1 MSRKGKKCV
10 RQKSGGLRPVKKKFD
25 KYEQKKMLVS
35 GMFRGTGKGY
45 AFLTPDGG
53 GEDYFIPAFALGGAL
68 NGDRVSAEVITD
80 VRTGKSEAHVLD
92 VLQQTTVYVVG
103 TYTLSKSG
111 KPVIV
116 PDDGKVC
123 KLFVIESVAPECKKP
138 SEGYKVVGLPLERDG
153 DMLFGELIEV
163 LGEPGVKSVDILSVA
178 RVYGLEEEF
187 PPEVQAAARN
197 AAFEVSA
204 KEAEG
209 REDFRGDIIVTVDAP
224 DAKDLDDAI
233 GVTRKGDGF
242 VLSVHIADV
251 SHYVKENGSIDKE
264 AFRRGTSVYFPGNVF
279 PMLPR
284 ELSNGICSLNP
295 AVDRLTLSCIM
306 NIDPRGRITASRIVR
321 GVIKTVKR
329 MDYDTVADIVEGNAQ
344 AREANADVC
353 EMLDAA
359 KELADI
365 LHLNRVRRGSI
376 DFDIPESKITLD
388 DNGVCVGVERYE
400 HRVSHMMIEEFML
413 AANETVAETFDSLK
427 APFVY
432 RVHENPPPE
441 KEQAF
446 IEFLSTLGI
455 KFSGGSP
462 AEYARLLEKVK
473 GTPDEHAVAKTGLRT
488 MAKAKYMDK
497 DLGHFGLALKH
508 YCHFTS
514 PIRRYPDLQIHRII
528 TEYIA
533 RNGRGMKK
541 YYKIAAECAAQS
553 SVREQIALAAE
564 RRVDDIKKTEYMSFR
579 IGETFDGN
587 VGSVTEWGIFVEL
600 PNCIE
605 GLVRKE
611 NLGADA
617 VYDEKRRVI
626 VSGKTCWRIGTPV
639 KVVCKNAENGKI
651 DFELA

>member
-1 MSRKGKKCV
+1 MS
-10 RQKSGGLRPVKKKFD
+10 KKKNNRSLR
-25 KYEQKKMLVS
+25 YNGAANS
-35 GMFRGTGKGY
+35 GKRKRDGSERRKILIEGTFRGTGKGY
-45 AFLTPDGG
+45 AFITPDGG
-53 GEDYFIPAFALGGAL
+53 GEDLFVPAFALGGAL
-68 NGDRVSAEVITD
+68 NGDRVSAEVTID

-111 KPVIV
+111 KAVIV

-123 KLFVIESVAPECKKP
+123 KLFLIQSIAADCGKP
-138 SEGYKVVGLPLERDG
+138 AEGYKVVGLPLERDG
-153 DMLFGELIEV
+153 DILFGELIEV
-163 LGEPGVKSVDILSVA
+163 LGDPNVKSLDILSVA
-178 RVYGLEEEF
+178 RAYGLEEEF

-197 AAFEVSA
+197 TAFEVSA
-204 KEAEG
+204 KDIEG
-209 REDFRGDIIVTVDAP
+209 REDFRNDVTVTVDAP

-233 GVTRKGDGF
+233 SVTRKNEGF

-251 SHYVKENGSIDKE
+251 SYYVKENGSIDKE
-264 AFRRGTSVYFPGNVF
+264 AFRRGTSVYFPGSVF

-295 AVDRLTLSCIM
+295 AKDRLTLSCIM
-306 NIDPRGRITASRIVR
+306 NVDMRGRITASRIVR

-329 MDYDTVADIVEGNAQ
+329 MDYDTVADIVEGKAK
-344 AREANADVC
+344 ARAENADVC

-359 KELADI
+359 KALSDI
-365 LHLNRVRRGSI
+365 LRLNRTRRGSI

-388 DNGVCVGVERYE
+388 DNGVCVNVEKYT
-400 HRVSHMMIEEFML
+400 HRVSHTMIEEFML

-432 RVHENPPPE
+432 RVHEKPPAD

-446 IEFLSTLGI
+446 IEYLETLGI
-455 KFSGGSP
+455 KFKGGTSS
-462 AEYARLLEKVK
+462 EYAGLLEKVK
-473 GTPDEHAVAKTGLRT
+473 GTPNERAVAVTGLRS

-528 TEYIA
+528 TEYIL

-541 YYKIAAECAAQS
+541 YYKAAAECAAQS
-553 SVREQIALAAE
+553 SVREQIALNAE
-564 RRVDDIKKTEYMSFR
+564 RRVNDMKKAEYMSFR
-579 IGETFDGN
+579 IGESFEGN
-587 VGSVTEWGIFVEL
+587 VSSVTEWGVFVEL

-605 GLVRKE
+605 GLLRKE
-611 NLGADA
+611 NLGNNALF
-617 VYDEKRRVI
+617 DEKRRVI
-626 VSGKTCWRIGTPV
+626 VCDGKYWRIGDPV
-639 KVVCKNAENGKI
+639 KVVCNSVENGKI
-651 DFELA
+651 DFRLV

>member
-35 GMFRGTGKGY
+35 GIFRGTGKGY

-264 AFRRGTSVYFPGNVF
+264 AFRRGTSVYFPGSVF

>member
-1 MSRKGKKCV
+1 MS
-10 RQKSGGLRPVKKKFD
+10 KKKNNRSLR
-25 KYEQKKMLVS
+25 YNGAANS
-35 GMFRGTGKGY
+35 GKRKRGGSERRKILIEGTFRGTGKGY
-45 AFLTPDGG
+45 AFITPDGG
-53 GEDYFIPAFALGGAL
+53 GEDLFVPAFALGGAL
-68 NGDRVSAEVITD
+68 NGDRVSAEVTID

-111 KPVIV
+111 KAVIV

-123 KLFVIESVAPECKKP
+123 KLFLIQSIAADCGKP
-138 SEGYKVVGLPLERDG
+138 AEGYKVVGLPLERDG
-153 DMLFGELIEV
+153 DILFGELIEV
-163 LGEPGVKSVDILSVA
+163 LGDPNVKSLDILSVA
-178 RVYGLEEEF
+178 RAYGLEEEF

-197 AAFEVSA
+197 TAFEVSA
-204 KEAEG
+204 KDIEG
-209 REDFRGDIIVTVDAP
+209 REDFRNDVTVTVDAP

-233 GVTRKGDGF
+233 SVTRKNEGF

-251 SHYVKENGSIDKE
+251 SYYVKENGSIDKE
-264 AFRRGTSVYFPGNVF
+264 AFRRGTSVYFPGSVF

-295 AVDRLTLSCIM
+295 AKDRLTLSCIM
-306 NIDPRGRITASRIVR
+306 NVDMRGRITASRIVR
-321 GVIKTVKR
+321 GVIKTVKC
-329 MDYDTVADIVEGNAQ
+329 MDYDTVADIVEGKAK
-344 AREANADVC
+344 ARAENADVC

-359 KELADI
+359 KALSDI
-365 LHLNRVRRGSI
+365 LRLNRTRRGSI

-388 DNGVCVGVERYE
+388 DNGVCVNVEKYT
-400 HRVSHMMIEEFML
+400 HRVSHTMIEEFML

-432 RVHENPPPE
+432 RVHEKPPAD

-446 IEFLSTLGI
+446 IEYLETLGI
-455 KFSGGSP
+455 KFKGGTSS
-462 AEYARLLEKVK
+462 EYAGLLEKVK
-473 GTPDEHAVAKTGLRT
+473 GTPNERAVAVTGLRS

-528 TEYIA
+528 TEYIL

-541 YYKIAAECAAQS
+541 YYKAAAECAAQS
-553 SVREQIALAAE
+553 SVREQIALNAE
-564 RRVDDIKKTEYMSFR
+564 RRVNDMKKAEYMSFR
-579 IGETFDGN
+579 IGESFEGN
-587 VGSVTEWGIFVEL
+587 VSSVTEWGVFVEL

-605 GLVRKE
+605 GLLRKE
-611 NLGADA
+611 NLGNNALF
-617 VYDEKRRVI
+617 DEKRRVI
-626 VSGKTCWRIGTPV
+626 VCDGKYWRIGDPV
-639 KVVCKNAENGKI
+639 KVVCNSVENGKI
-651 DFELA
+651 DFRLV

>member
-35 GMFRGTGKGY
+35 GIFRGTGKGY

-123 KLFVIESVAPECKKP
+123 KLFVIESVASECKKP
-138 SEGYKVVGLPLERDG
+138 AEGYKVVGLPLERDG

-187 PPEVQAAARN
+187 PPEVQAAALN

-264 AFRRGTSVYFPGNVF
+264 AFRRGTSVYFPGSVF

-344 AREANADVC
+344 ARETNADVC

>member
-35 GMFRGTGKGY
+35 GIFRGTGKGY

-209 REDFRGDIIVTVDAP
+209 REDFRGDTIVTVDAP

-264 AFRRGTSVYFPGNVF
+264 AFRRGTSVYFPGSVF